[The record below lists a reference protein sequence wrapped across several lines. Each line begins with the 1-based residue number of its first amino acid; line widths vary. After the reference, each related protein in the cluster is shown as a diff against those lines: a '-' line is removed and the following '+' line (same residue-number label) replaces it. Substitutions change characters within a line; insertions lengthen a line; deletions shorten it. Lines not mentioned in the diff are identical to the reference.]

1 MLRADQ
7 MQGFGLGVIVLE
19 EEGGVCFVEALV
31 GGFGESFEGF
41 DFFHGG
47 VFGPAGGGL
56 WLGLVAPDVLL
67 LGDGTVDLHHND
79 KSNY

>member
-1 MLRADQ
+1 M
-7 MQGFGLGVIVLE
+7 
-19 EEGGVCFVEALV
+19 CFDEALV
-31 GGFGESFEGF
+31 GDLGESLKGF

-56 WLGLVAPDVLL
+56 RLWLVASNVLL

-79 KSNY
+79 NSILFDNL